1 MESPRLQVVPVEG
14 PEEPSSPLAALRIR
28 RRMTVEEAAARSGL
42 SVEDVRCLEE
52 RRIYR
57 FPSVDR
63 ALVATLVYATALG
76 LSRREARGLA
86 QMPLGPRGGWWSP
99 RRWLA
104 LAAFAG
110 ALGALGW
117 FAVLPEVW
125 PGEKSEGA
133 LVSFE
138 KTLPPP
144 WEIRVDV
151 FNGTEV
157 PNAATRV
164 ANEIGGPL
172 AHRIGTVENARRLD
186 YVATRVYYPP
196 GSEAIAQR
204 LADEL
209 GVETAALPGKG
220 ERNRLVV
227 IVGSDLARLPS

>member
-1 MESPRLQVVPVEG
+1 
-14 PEEPSSPLAALRIR
+14 
-28 RRMTVEEAAARSGL
+28 MTVEEAAARAKL
-42 SVEDVRCLEE
+42 SVEDVRRLEE
-52 RRIYR
+52 RRIYSFR
-57 FPSVDR
+57 SVDQ
-63 ALVATLVYATALG
+63 ALATTLVYATSLG
-76 LSRREARGLA
+76 LSPREARGLA
-86 QMPLGPRGGWWSP
+86 GMPLGPRGGWWSP

-110 ALGALGW
+110 ALTALAW
-117 FAVLPEVW
+117 FAVIPEFW
-125 PGEKSEGA
+125 PADKKDSA
-133 LVSFE
+133 LVAFE

-157 PNAATRV
+157 ANAATQL

-172 AHRIGTVENARRLD
+172 AYRIGTVENANRLD

-196 GSEAIAQR
+196 GNEAIAKR

-220 ERNRLVV
+220 ESNRLVV
-227 IVGSDLARLPS
+227 IVGADVATGS

>member
-1 MESPRLQVVPVEG
+1 MESPRLHAVPED
-14 PEEPSSPLAALRIR
+14 ENEPSPLAALRVR
-28 RRMTVEEAAARSGL
+28 RRMTVEEVAARAEL
-42 SVEDVRCLEE
+42 SLDEVRCLEE

-57 FPSVDR
+57 FPSIDQ
-63 ALVATLVYATALG
+63 ALAATLVYATALG
-76 LSRREARGLA
+76 VSPREARGLA
-86 QMPLGPRGGWWSP
+86 GMPLGPRGGWWSP

-110 ALGALGW
+110 ALGSLGW
-117 FAVLPEVW
+117 FVVVPEVW
-125 PGEKSEGA
+125 RGEKKDSA
-133 LVSFE
+133 LVAFE

-172 AHRIGTVENARRLD
+172 AHRIGTVENAKRLD

-196 GSEAIAQR
+196 GSEAIAKR

-209 GVETAALPGKG
+209 GVETAALPGKS
-220 ERNRLVV
+220 EPNRLLV
-227 IVGSDLARLPS
+227 IVGSDLARAES